1 MANVD
6 EAGGP
11 QRRRW
16 FRRRPSREAVR
27 LAALALLAGAVLNLA
42 FAPVGWWPVAP
53 LMVAAV
59 SALFAGRSGRRGM
72 LIGFWFGTGFCWVMF
87 QFLRVF
93 GPGAQE
99 AVGLIESLYFIPFG
113 WAMARVSMARFAP
126 LWQACLWVAEEAV
139 RSRWPFGGFSW
150 GRLAFSQ
157 PDSPFTPLAAV
168 GGAPLVTF
176 AVALSG
182 TLLWRA
188 VVVLREREREP
199 GVGGGGGGGGGSRAL
214 WRSVGARWSAAM
226 VVGALLIPV
235 AGYAVPLRSADAGTP
250 LRIALIQGNVPR
262 LGFGREEQQAAVLD
276 NHVKET
282 EALAADIRAGKAVK
296 PDVVVWPEN
305 GSDMD
310 PYTDPGVKEEI
321 QAAVDAVGV
330 PVLIGAVINAN
341 AEGTNVLNRLIVWTP
356 GPGPGSGMGATYD
369 KTHLVP
375 FGEYLPFRD
384 ILTKV
389 IKRFNMIPRDFVP
402 GHGVGDLTLGDVP
415 VAAVICFEVAYDD
428 VVRNAV
434 NGGGQVLLV
443 PSNNASYMGTG
454 QTYQQLAIARFRAV
468 EHGRWTLEAAT
479 SGVSAVIDPRGRC
492 WRRRGSTRLGTWIW
506 RCGVV
511 LSGRWR
517 IGWGRGLSCCS
528 RWWGLGRRLCWR
540 GCRGGVGWC
549 VGWCVEGASARRSK
563 TLRRVR
569 ALIPG
574 FRGRADTLPDAAPD
588 ENTLTTPERDAAPL
602 TSAAKGRAR

>member
-1 MANVD
+1 MANVE
-6 EAGGP
+6 EAGVPG
-11 QRRRW
+11 RRRW

-27 LAALALLAGAVLNLA
+27 LAALALLAGAALNLA
-42 FAPVGWWPVAP
+42 FAPVGWWPLAP
-53 LMVAAV
+53 VLVAAV

-72 LIGFWFGTGFCWVMF
+72 LIGFWFGTGFCWVAF

-99 AVGLIESLYFIPFG
+99 AVGVIESLYFIPFG
-113 WAMARVSMARFAP
+113 WGMARVSATRFAP
-126 LWQACLWVAEEAV
+126 LWQACLWVAEEYV

-188 VVVLREREREP
+188 AWVLLRDRREP
-199 GVGGGGGGGGGSRAL
+199 GGRRDGAGRAGL
-214 WRSVGARWSAAM
+214 DWRGAGARWAAAM
-226 VVGALLIPV
+226 VAGALLLP
-235 AGYAVPLRSADAGTP
+235 ALAFAVPLRSPDAGDP

-262 LGFGREEQQAAVLD
+262 LGFGREQQQAAVLD
-276 NHVKET
+276 NHVRET
-282 EALAADIRAGKAVK
+282 EALAADVRAGKAVK

-310 PYTDPGVKEEI
+310 PYTDPGVKDEI
-321 QAAVDAVGV
+321 QQAVDAVGV
-330 PVLIGAVINAN
+330 PVLIGAVIDAN
-341 AEGTNVLNRLIVWTP
+341 PEGTNVLNRLIVWTP
-356 GPGPGSGMGATYD
+356 GPDGGMGATYD

-384 ILTKV
+384 VLTKM

-402 GHGVGDLTLGDVP
+402 GHGRGDLTLGGVP

-454 QTYQQLAIARFRAV
+454 QTYQQLAIARLRAV

-479 SGVSAVIDPRGRC
+479 SGVSAVIDPRGKVLARTGEYQARYLDMQV
-492 WRRRGSTRLGTWIW
+492 RRSTERTLADRVGAWPEYVLTLA
-506 RCGVV
+506 GVAAA
-511 LSGRWR
+511 
-517 IGWGRGLSCCS
+517 IGLA
-528 RWWGLGRRLCWR
+528 
-540 GCRGGVGWC
+540 
-549 VGWCVEGASARRSK
+549 GAST

-574 FRGRADTLPDAAPD
+574 SAGAGGNLPGAAPKEPGD
-588 ENTLTTPERDAAPL
+588 TPMTTPERDAAPL
-602 TSAAKGRAR
+602 TPAAKGRAR

>member
-1 MANVD
+1 MSEQ

-11 QRRRW
+11 GRRRW

-27 LAALALLAGAVLNLA
+27 LAALALLAGAALNLA

-53 LMVAAV
+53 LAVAAA
-59 SALFAGRSGRRGM
+59 SALFSVAAGSPSMGRGGRATGGSAGRRGM
-72 LIGFWFGTGFCWVMF
+72 VVGFWFGTGFCWVAF

-99 AVGLIESLYFIPFG
+99 AVGVIESLYFIPFG
-113 WAMARVSMARFAP
+113 WAMARVSRTRFAP
-126 LWQACLWVAEEAV
+126 LWQACLWVGEEFV

-176 AVALSG
+176 AVALTG

-188 VVVLREREREP
+188 VVVLRREQQAGRE
-199 GVGGGGGGGGGSRAL
+199 A
-214 WRSVGARWSAAM
+214 GARFAAGRFSG
-226 VVGALLIPV
+226 VQWAAVLLVAALAAPM
-235 AGYAVPLRSADAGTP
+235 AGFAVPLRSPDAGTP

-310 PYTDPGVKEEI
+310 PYTDPGVKDEI
-321 QAAVDAVGV
+321 QRAVDAVGV
-330 PVLIGAVINAN
+330 PVLVGAVINAN
-341 AEGTNVLNRLIVWTP
+341 PEGTNVLNRLIVWTP
-356 GPGPGSGMGATYD
+356 GADGGMGATYD

-384 ILTKV
+384 ILTKM

-402 GHGVGDLTLGDVP
+402 GHGRGDLTLGGVP

-454 QTYQQLAIARFRAV
+454 QTYQQLAIARLRAV

-479 SGVSAVIDPRGRC
+479 SGVSAVIDPRGKVLARTGEYQA
-492 WRRRGSTRLGTWIW
+492 RYLDMEVRRGTERTFADKVGAWPEYLFALAGL
-506 RCGVV
+506 VAA
-511 LSGRWR
+511 
-517 IGWGRGLSCCS
+517 IGLA
-528 RWWGLGRRLCWR
+528 
-540 GCRGGVGWC
+540 
-549 VGWCVEGASARRSK
+549 GART

-574 FRGRADTLPDAAPD
+574 IRGRADTLPDAAPE
-588 ENTLTTPERDAAPL
+588 ENTVTSPERDAASL
-602 TSAAKGRAR
+602 TAAAKGRTR

>member
-1 MANVD
+1 VE
-6 EAGGP
+6 EAGGAGGP
-11 QRRRW
+11 ERRRR

-27 LAALALLAGAVLNLA
+27 LATLSLLAGATLNLA

-53 LMVAAV
+53 LVVAAA
-59 SALFAGRSGRRGM
+59 SALFSFSAAARSASVGAGGLVADARATVVSAATARGGM
-72 LIGFWFGTGFCWVMF
+72 FVGFWFGTGFCWVIF

-99 AVGLIESLYFIPFG
+99 AVGVIESLYFVPFG
-113 WAMARVSMARFAP
+113 WAMARVSLTRFAP
-126 LWQACLWVAEEAV
+126 LWQACLWVGEEFV

-176 AVALSG
+176 AVALTG

-188 VVVLREREREP
+188 AVIVRREWKA
-199 GVGGGGGGGGGSRAL
+199 GAGLS
-214 WRSVGARWSAAM
+214 GARWAAVLVAAAL
-226 VVGALLIPV
+226 VVPV
-235 AGYAVPLRSADAGTP
+235 TGYAVPLRSPDLGTP

-262 LGFGREEQQAAVLD
+262 LGFGREQQQAAVLD
-276 NHVKET
+276 NHVRET

-310 PYTDPGVKEEI
+310 PYTDPGVKDEI
-321 QAAVDAVGV
+321 QRAVDSVGV

-341 AEGTNVLNRLIVWTP
+341 ADGTNVLNRLIVWTP
-356 GPGPGSGMGATYD
+356 GASGGMGATYD

-375 FGEYLPFRD
+375 FGEYLPFRAV
-384 ILTKV
+384 LTKM
-389 IKRFNMIPRDFVP
+389 IKRFTMIPRDFVP
-402 GHGVGDLTLGDVP
+402 GHGRGDLTLGAIP

-428 VVRNAV
+428 VVRDAV

-454 QTYQQLAIARFRAV
+454 QTYQQLAIARLRAV
-468 EHGRWTLEAAT
+468 EHGRWTMEAAT
-479 SGVSAVIDPRGRC
+479 SGVSAVIDPRGRVLTQTGEYQARYLDLEV
-492 WRRRGSTRLGTWIW
+492 RRNTGRTLADRLGA
-506 RCGVV
+506 GPEYVFA
-511 LSGRWR
+511 LAGLLAA
-517 IGWGRGLSCCS
+517 IGLA
-528 RWWGLGRRLCWR
+528 
-540 GCRGGVGWC
+540 
-549 VGWCVEGASARRSK
+549 GAGT

-569 ALIPG
+569 ALIPA
-574 FRGRADTLPDAAPD
+574 FRDPADTLPDAAPD
-588 ENTLTTPERDAAPL
+588 GDQGTTTEPDAASL
-602 TSAAKGRAR
+602 TSAAKGRTR

>member
-6 EAGGP
+6 EAGTG
-11 QRRRW
+11 RRRRFRSR
-16 FRRRPSREAVR
+16 FRRPGRESVR
-27 LAALALLAGAVLNLA
+27 LGASALLAGAALNLA

-53 LMVAAV
+53 VAVAAV
-59 SALFAGRSGRRGM
+59 SALFAGRTGRRGM
-72 LIGFWFGTGFCWVMF
+72 FVGFWFGTGFCWVMF

-99 AVGLIESLYFIPFG
+99 AVGLVESLYFLPFG
-113 WAMARVSMARFAP
+113 WGMARVSAARFAP
-126 LWQACLWVAEEAV
+126 LWQACLWVGEEFV

-188 VVVLREREREP
+188 AVVLRRDR
-199 GVGGGGGGGGGSRAL
+199 RA
-214 WRSVGARWSAAM
+214 GAKWAGALA
-226 VVGALLIPV
+226 VGALVLPLC
-235 AGYAVPLRSADAGTP
+235 AFAVPLASPDDGTP
-250 LRIALIQGNVPR
+250 LRIALVQGNVPR
-262 LGFGREEQQAAVLD
+262 LGFGREQQQAAVLD
-276 NHVKET
+276 NHVRET
-282 EALAADIRAGKAVK
+282 EALAADISAGKAAK
-296 PDVVVWPEN
+296 PDLVVWPEN

-310 PYTDPGVKEEI
+310 PYSDPGVESAI
-321 QAAVDAVGV
+321 QQAVDAVGV
-330 PVLIGAVINAN
+330 PVLVGAVVNAN

-356 GPGPGSGMGATYD
+356 GAAGGMGATYD

-384 ILTKV
+384 VLTKV

-402 GHGVGDLTLGDVP
+402 GHGRGTLALGGIP

-428 VVRNAV
+428 VVRDAV

-479 SGVSAVIDPRGRC
+479 SGVSAVIDPHGKVVAETGEYQARYLDFEV
-492 WRRRGSTRLGTWIW
+492 RRNTARTLADRVGAAPEYAFALAGLAAAV
-506 RCGVV
+506 G
-511 LSGRWR
+511 LSGA
-517 IGWGRGLSCCS
+517 
-528 RWWGLGRRLCWR
+528 
-540 GCRGGVGWC
+540 
-549 VGWCVEGASARRSK
+549 GA
-563 TLRRVR
+563 TWRRVR
-569 ALIPG
+569 GLLPG
-574 FRGRADTLPDAAPD
+574 AADRTGTLPDAALD
-588 ENTLTTPERDAAPL
+588 ENTLTTAERDAAPL
-602 TSAAKGRAR
+602 TSATAKGRDR

>member
-1 MANVD
+1 
-6 EAGGP
+6 
-11 QRRRW
+11 
-16 FRRRPSREAVR
+16 
-27 LAALALLAGAVLNLA
+27 
-42 FAPVGWWPVAP
+42 
-53 LMVAAV
+53 
-59 SALFAGRSGRRGM
+59 
-72 LIGFWFGTGFCWVMF
+72 
-87 QFLRVF
+87 
-93 GPGAQE
+93 
-99 AVGLIESLYFIPFG
+99 
-113 WAMARVSMARFAP
+113 
-126 LWQACLWVAEEAV
+126 
-139 RSRWPFGGFSW
+139 
-150 GRLAFSQ
+150 
-157 PDSPFTPLAAV
+157 
-168 GGAPLVTF
+168 
-176 AVALSG
+176 
-182 TLLWRA
+182 
-188 VVVLREREREP
+188 
-199 GVGGGGGGGGGSRAL
+199 
-214 WRSVGARWSAAM
+214 M

-479 SGVSAVIDPRGRC
+479 SGVSAVIDPRGKVLAQTGEYQARYLDMEV
-492 WRRRGSTRLGTWIW
+492 RRSTERTVADRVGAWPELLFAVVGVGAAIVLAGVSRGVS
-506 RCGVV
+506 
-511 LSGRWR
+511 
-517 IGWGRGLSCCS
+517 
-528 RWWGLGRRLCWR
+528 
-540 GCRGGVGWC
+540 GGVSAG
-549 VGWCVEGASARRSK
+549 VSRGASARRSK